1 MMKKT
6 FYMTKQP
13 MTIAM
18 LLITFV
24 ILLSGCQKS
33 ASPQTTTVEQEAVL
47 TSLEITNF
55 ERGQLEVGSS
65 IQLNTNA
72 PDGYLDK
79 LKWSSSSAAVTV
91 DNGLVTAVSLGKA
104 AVKVEYQ
111 DYSDTVLIEVVAYDP
126 SMPDSAEREEFYGD
140 YEPAQSN
147 DEAAERSRQGLLSG
161 SLTVPD
167 QAPIISAYRP
177 SINGKLIRNNQ
188 PYYLD
193 ADTYVVVNAYGQ
205 EVLRIYRA
213 GGYITLEE
221 VAAYLYAFGDVPAN
235 YVTGKKTNPND
246 SIWGE
251 YLRLNH
257 SKFSGDT
264 NKYPYEPAL
273 PDISGCGGSLQY
285 YEVDIGTTGT
295 DCDPGYDITI
305 YNDGKRIVRG
315 AARIVYSR
323 YDANRNTIID
333 PNEKYLFYTYN
344 HYNDFQEYLN
354 YFHGW
359 GDLFGNV
366 TGGGTLSSTYDYNP
380 TPYIESVLAPL
391 PSRAKVIE
399 PIAWMPSTKELWAA

>member
-1 MMKKT
+1 MMKKAPL
-6 FYMTKQP
+6 FNRLP
-13 MTIAM
+13 WAS
-18 LLITFV
+18 LLILLV
-24 ILLSGCQKS
+24 LLSLIGCQS
-33 ASPQTTTVEQEAVL
+33 DANQEVQPL
-47 TSLEITNF
+47 TALEITNF
-55 ERGQLEVGSS
+55 DRGQLEVGSTM
-65 IQLNTNA
+65 QLKTDA
-72 PDGYLDK
+72 PEDYQDQLE
-79 LKWSSSSAAVTV
+79 WSSSSDAVTV
-91 DNGLVTAVSLGKA
+91 DQSGKVTAVSVGKA
-104 AVKVEYQ
+104 TITVRWNDLSDKVLIDVVEY
-111 DYSDTVLIEVVAYDP
+111 DP
-126 SMPDSAEREEFYGD
+126 TMPDSAEREEFYGD

-161 SLTVPD
+161 SITVPD
-167 QAPIISAYRP
+167 QAPVIAEFRP
-177 SINGKLIRNNQ
+177 SVSGKLIRNNQ
-188 PYYLD
+188 PYFLD
-193 ADTYVVVNAYGQ
+193 DDTYVVVNAYGQ

-264 NKYPYEPAL
+264 KKYPYEPAL

-295 DCDPGYDITI
+295 DCDPGYDVAI
-305 YNDGKRIVRG
+305 YNDGVRIVRG

-323 YDANRNTIID
+323 YDANHNSIID

-366 TGGGTLSSTYDYNP
+366 TGGGTLSSKYDCNP
-380 TPYIESVLAPL
+380 TPYIESVLSAL
-391 PSRAKVIE
+391 PPRAKVIDVICIL
-399 PIAWMPSTKELWAA
+399 PDRKYDWMAA